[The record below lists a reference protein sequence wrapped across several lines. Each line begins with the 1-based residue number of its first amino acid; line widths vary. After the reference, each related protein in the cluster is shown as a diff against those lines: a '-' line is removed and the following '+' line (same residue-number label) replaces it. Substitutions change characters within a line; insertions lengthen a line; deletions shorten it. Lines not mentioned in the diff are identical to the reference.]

1 MLALWEVYFSRKI
14 SMAFSPVAQLDI
26 QLGGGDG
33 KGYYCARSAKKNV
46 LPQPLTFLGR
56 GGYIFQIFE
65 KTSYF
70 WNSIT
75 SMDPY

>member
-1 MLALWEVYFSRKI
+1 MRSLFFPQNINGVLTSRTTRH
-14 SMAFSPVAQLDI
+14 SVR
-26 QLGGGDG
+26 GGDG

-56 GGYIFQIFE
+56 GGGNFFQIFE